1 MSRFLTVVEKKNV
14 GSVALKMVD
23 APGLIVGILQLQNR
37 AGKFTDKCKR
47 FVKSCMKSVGIWYN
61 LFKYV

>member
-1 MSRFLTVVEKKNV
+1 MSRFLTVVEKKM
-14 GSVALKMVD
+14 LDQLLQKMVD